1 MARFT
6 FIFIFLLS
14 VIGSRGIDIE
24 RAEFLSGI
32 AVGRWNPDL
41 DVNPEELGIYQEG
54 DLRNDPRILL
64 DNRNVIA
71 NPELAWPDAR
81 VPYEIHPDFSKKERR
96 IILQAMY
103 VITSHTCVKFVKR
116 TTEEGYLSIGRN
128 ATGCWSHIGY
138 LGGRQWLNYQ
148 DRCLWRFGTVV
159 HELFHTLGLFHEQS
173 RPDRDN
179 FVKVK
184 WDNIKSGY
192 HHNFLRLGNK
202 RATTL
207 GVDYNYASVMH
218 YSPKAFSKDKK
229 KLTIVPKMVNH
240 K

>member
-1 MARFT
+1 MARFS
-6 FIFIFLLS
+6 FIFTFLLG
-14 VIGSRGIDIE
+14 VAGVRGIDIQ
-24 RAEFLSGI
+24 RAEILSGI
-32 AVGRWNPDL
+32 AVARWNPDL

-54 DLRNDPRILL
+54 DLRDDPRILL

-71 NPELAWPDAR
+71 NPDLAWPDAV
-81 VPYEIHPDFSKKERR
+81 VPYVIHPDFSKKERR
-96 IILQAMY
+96 VIQQAMF

-116 TTEEGYLSIGRN
+116 TAEEGYLFIGRN
-128 ATGCWSHIGY
+128 ATGCWSHIGH

-173 RPDRDN
+173 RPDRN
-179 FVKVK
+179 RFVKVN
-184 WDNIKSGY
+184 WDNIRSGY

-207 GVDYNYASVMH
+207 GVDYSILSVMH
-218 YSPKAFSKDKK
+218 YSKKAFSKDGKK
-229 KLTIVPKMVNH
+229 ANH
-240 K
+240 CPQKR